1 MKVVAVVAALAAILV
16 ASTAQAGI
24 SEGVVLRPLGSSGV
38 TGKVI
43 VSSPDDRAAAAVGVT
58 VRGLRPGASARLVLN
73 AIEQGKV
80 GASTVVVASGRANAK
95 GVLVAKGRVVYRGE
109 PVTFSSIADGAHAF
123 TVVAG
128 GKAVARGVLPGM
140 D

>member
-1 MKVVAVVAALAAILV
+1 MKTVAVLAALAAILV
-16 ASTAQAGI
+16 ASTANAGI
-24 SEGVVLRPLGSSGV
+24 REGVVLSPLGSSGV
-38 TGKVI
+38 SGKAI
-43 VSSPDDRAAAAVGVT
+43 VSSPGDTVAAAVSVT
-58 VRGLRPGASARLVLN
+58 VRGLRPGTQARIVLN
-73 AIEQGKV
+73 AIENGKV

-95 GVLVAKGRVVYRGE
+95 GVLVATGRIRYRGE

-123 TVVAG
+123 SVVAG

>member
-38 TGKVI
+38 TGKAI
-43 VSSPDDRAAAAVGVT
+43 VSSPGDRAAAAVSIT
-58 VRGLRPGASARLVLN
+58 VRGLRPGAQARLVLN
-73 AIEQGKV
+73 AIERGKV

-95 GVLVAKGRVVYRGE
+95 GVLVAKGRILYRGE

-128 GKAVARGVLPGM
+128 GKSVARGVLPGM